1 MGADLDDAEDSSDA
15 PAPPPVVTP
24 EPIAEMP
31 TCGNAQTILA
41 WATSVASIAEET
53 INQTFRSSLEAIRP
67 KTIGMARG
75 RRAKNGWYDGIE
87 VDRKTVS
94 QYDRMDF
101 MMGRAGGWEVGMAYR
116 SRLVRLA
123 QWRGK
128 EPTPSARWDIAQQ
141 SGWIA
146 AVKKELII
154 LKKRMQGKV
163 RDEHRE
169 IIDGYIQKRKA
180 HFDAGR
186 VGIMVDS
193 VFGRRRPGGH

>member
-1 MGADLDDAEDSSDA
+1 
-15 PAPPPVVTP
+15 
-24 EPIAEMP
+24 MP
-31 TCGNAQTILA
+31 TCGNAHILLA
-41 WATSVASIAEET
+41 WATSVATIAEET
-53 INQTFRSSLEAIRP
+53 LNQTFRSSLEATRP
-67 KTIGMARG
+67 KTIGMAPG

-101 MMGRAGGWEVGMAYR
+101 KMGRAGGWEVGMAYR
-116 SRLVRLA
+116 ARLVRLA

-128 EPTPSARWDIAQQ
+128 EPKPSASWDTDQQ
-141 SGWIA
+141 NEWIA
-146 AVKKELII
+146 AVKKDLIV

-163 RDEHRE
+163 RDKHRE

-193 VFGRRRPGGH
+193 VFGRRLDLGVISEVLLP